1 MPISEISEFLKKVL
15 RQMANP
21 AVQGFIMGLAAG
33 TVACRLVQFSTKNVV
48 GAAVGL
54 VLLGFITKNIIEG

>member
-1 MPISEISEFLKKVL
+1 MG
-15 RQMANP
+15 NP

-33 TVACRLVQFSTKNVV
+33 TVAYRLVQFSSKSVI

-54 VLLGFITKNIIEG
+54 VLLGFLTKDIIER